1 MTSLQTWCP
10 WNSWVLVYFQKRRT
24 CTFQKQEKTWT
35 KLLPDCGLHW
45 DFVNSNAEK
54 RENVSPEGQGVLSCL
69 IGNQLTLQP
78 ATRPRG
84 GGVWMRDTHIG
95 CMRSLPCWAVLLQ
108 ITGVEL
114 ALFACPKRF
123 SEGSAGEGGLCAA
136 PLCVH
141 GKLAVVLE
149 ATTPLQPE

>member
-1 MTSLQTWCP
+1 
-10 WNSWVLVYFQKRRT
+10 
-24 CTFQKQEKTWT
+24 
-35 KLLPDCGLHW
+35 
-45 DFVNSNAEK
+45 
-54 RENVSPEGQGVLSCL
+54 
-69 IGNQLTLQP
+69 
-78 ATRPRG
+78 
-84 GGVWMRDTHIG
+84 MRDTHIG

-114 ALFACPKRF
+114 ALFACLKRF

-149 ATTPLQPE
+149 ATTPLRPEQGPTLRALTPCPASLSTTGWFLGAH